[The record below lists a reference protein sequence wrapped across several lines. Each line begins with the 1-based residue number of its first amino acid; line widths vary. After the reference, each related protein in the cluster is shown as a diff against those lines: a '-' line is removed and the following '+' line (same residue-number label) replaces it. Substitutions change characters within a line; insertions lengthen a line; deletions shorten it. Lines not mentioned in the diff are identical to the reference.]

1 MLKNF
6 SLPAAVVLGC
16 CSFEAY
22 NAPYKSYG
30 LKEVSPCGT
39 EVIYM
44 DADFLS
50 RQISGVLEVSEPCCH
65 SKRGRTPTQSQV
77 YNVLKVLLGVLTYIQ
92 DVQSCQ
98 TLARMPAQRSFTSGA
113 LEKSDRAATDCGQAG
128 QEADAKWALSCHRL
142 SKHRSKLKYQHALH
156 SCHAK

>member
-1 MLKNF
+1 MPCGLHMWSLGHQHGSEDTPAFAHLTSCRLSVGESKLLEKRLQAKLALRLSCMLKNF

-50 RQISGVLEVSEPCCH
+50 GQISGVLEVSEPCCH

-77 YNVLKVLLGVLTYIQ
+77 YNDLKVLLGVLTYIQ
-92 DVQSCQ
+92 DVQSC
-98 TLARMPAQRSFTSGA
+98 
-113 LEKSDRAATDCGQAG
+113 
-128 QEADAKWALSCHRL
+128 
-142 SKHRSKLKYQHALH
+142 
-156 SCHAK
+156 